1 MQYKLIDFYTT
12 MFINMAR
19 IRGIKIEYIWNKIS
33 FNLIPTYLKVVIATR
48 FVTKF
53 PETKA
58 FYYKMKISIILL
70 LIAIIAISTEK
81 CTSKYLLVDLDDGQ
95 ESNREC
101 KFLIF
106 KNTYN
111 GWRRIKE
118 LPLLC

>member
-1 MQYKLIDFYTT
+1 MQYKLIDFYTK

-19 IRGIKIEYIWNKIS
+19 IRGIKIEYNWNKIS

-81 CTSKYLLVDLDDGQ
+81 CTSKYLLVDIDDGK
-95 ESNREC
+95 ESDRGG
-101 KFLIF
+101 KFLLF
-106 KNTYN
+106 
-111 GWRRIKE
+111 
-118 LPLLC
+118 